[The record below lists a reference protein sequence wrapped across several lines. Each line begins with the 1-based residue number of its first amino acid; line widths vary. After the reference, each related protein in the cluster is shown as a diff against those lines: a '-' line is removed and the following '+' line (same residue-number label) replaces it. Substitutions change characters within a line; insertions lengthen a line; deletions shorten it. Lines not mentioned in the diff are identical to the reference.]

1 MSDLS
6 WSLIIVDVHSKSIN
20 REIIIVSINKQIPT
34 VPLNKFIK
42 HSLEI
47 LKNPLPF
54 HNRNFEELGDI
65 FRLKIGLSTSVV
77 FCRNAAFAV
86 YVLQKNQKNYK
97 KSKIQTEDLVKYVGE
112 GLLTSEGEKWK
123 KQRKMMQPAF
133 HKIQLQNLLSGMQD
147 TIVSEFKNI
156 ETNKVI
162 DVFPILNDLAFQ
174 TVVKSLFTK
183 AAKAKDMERLQFITE
198 ANQRMLVKE
207 LRQPYLGWWFKISGT
222 LDKYLELS
230 KEARTILKG
239 IVDQR
244 KTSGKRYDDL
254 LDMLLESKY
263 DDGKGMTEEQLIDEI
278 LIIFTAGHETT
289 SNALTFTFQLL
300 AKHPEWQEKIHDEWR
315 TLGGDD
321 TDVMTRVSTSKICQQ
336 VLEESMRLYPPAYF
350 IDRVNIEADSFNGI
364 AFEPGCNLLFSV
376 YEIHRHPKLWK
387 QPNVF
392 MPERFAEGSRPF
404 SSQYFPF
411 GAGPRKC
418 IGNNFAM
425 FEMIIAVTELV
436 SKFKIQADFE
446 SIDITPLITLKPKNA
461 FLSFE
466 KRA

>member
-1 MSDLS
+1 M
-6 WSLIIVDVHSKSIN
+6 HSK
-20 REIIIVSINKQIPT
+20 KDIPT
-34 VPLNKFIK
+34 VPLNKFLK

-54 HNRNFEELGDI
+54 HRQNFENLGDV
-65 FRLKIGLSTSVV
+65 FELKIGFKNSV
-77 FCRNAAFAV
+77 FFSRDAAF
-86 YVLQKNQKNYK
+86 LQYALQTNQKNYK
-97 KSKIQTEDLVKYVGE
+97 KSKIQTEDLVKYVGT

-133 HKIQLQNLLSGMQD
+133 HKKQLKNLLSGMQD
-147 TIVSEFKNI
+147 TIISEFKNI
-156 ETNKVI
+156 EVHKTT
-162 DVFPILNDLAFQ
+162 DFFPILNDLAFQ

-198 ANQRMLVKE
+198 ANQGMLVKE
-207 LRQPYLGWWFKISGT
+207 LRQPYLAWWFKMSGT
-222 LDKYLELS
+222 LDKYLDLS

-239 IVDQR
+239 IVEER
-244 KTSGKRYDDL
+244 KSSGKRYDDL
-254 LDMLLESKY
+254 LDMLLETKY
-263 DDGKGMTEEQLIDEI
+263 DDGQGMTEDQLIDEI

-289 SNALTFTFQLL
+289 SNALTFTSQLL
-300 AKHPEWQEKIHDEWR
+300 ALHPEWQDKIYEEWQ

-321 TDVMTRVSTSKICQQ
+321 VDLMTRISTSKVCQQ

-350 IDRVNIEADSFNGI
+350 IDRVNIEADSFDGMQ
-364 AFEPGCNLLFSV
+364 FEPGSNLLFSV
-376 YEIHRHPKLWK
+376 YEMHRHPELWEE
-387 QPNVF
+387 PNAF
-392 MPERFAEGSRPF
+392 MPERFKDTARKF

-436 SKFKIQADFE
+436 SKYKIHPEFDQ
-446 SIDITPLITLKPKNA
+446 IDITPLITLKPKNA
-461 FLSFE
+461 FLRFE
-466 KRA
+466 KRDS

>member
-1 MSDLS
+1 MKSKQNIPAV
-6 WSLIIVDVHSKSIN
+6 SL
-20 REIIIVSINKQIPT
+20 T
-34 VPLNKFIK
+34 KFIK

-54 HNRNFEELGDI
+54 HRKNFDEKGDT
-65 FRLKIGLSTSVV
+65 FRLKVGFNTEV
-77 FCRNAAFAV
+77 FFSRDTALAQ
-86 YVLQKNQKNYK
+86 YVLQKNQKNYI

-133 HKIQLQNLLSGMQD
+133 HKKQLENLLNGMQD
-147 TIVSEFKNI
+147 TIVSEFAII
-156 ETNKVI
+156 ETDKTN
-162 DVFPILNDLAFQ
+162 DLFPILNDLAFQ

-183 AAKAKDMERLQFITE
+183 AAKTKDMERLQCITE

-207 LRQPYLGWWFKISGT
+207 LRQPYLGWWFTLSGT
-222 LDKYLELS
+222 LDKHLNLS

-239 IVDQR
+239 IVEDR

-254 LDMLLESKY
+254 LDMLLETRY
-263 DDGKGMTEEQLIDEI
+263 DNGKGMTEEQLIDEI

-300 AKHPEWQEKIHDEWR
+300 AKHPEWQDKIHEEWLD
-315 TLGGDD
+315 LGGTTIDL
-321 TDVMTRVSTSKICQQ
+321 MTRISTSKVCQQ

-350 IDRVNIEADSFNGI
+350 LDRVNLTADDCNGMHFEAGS
-364 AFEPGCNLLFSV
+364 NLLFSV
-376 YEIHRHPKLWK
+376 YEMHRHPDLWE
-387 QPNVF
+387 QPEAF
-392 MPERFAEGSRPF
+392 LPERFAEGGRKF

-436 SKFKIQADFE
+436 SKFKIYPEFDE
-446 SIDITPLITLKPKNA
+446 IEITPLITLKPKNA
-461 FLSFE
+461 ILRFE
-466 KRA
+466 KR